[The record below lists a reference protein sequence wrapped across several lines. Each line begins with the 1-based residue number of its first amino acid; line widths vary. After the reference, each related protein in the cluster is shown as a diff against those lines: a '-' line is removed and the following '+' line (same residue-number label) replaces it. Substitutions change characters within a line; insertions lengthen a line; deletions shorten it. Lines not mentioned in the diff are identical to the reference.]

1 MLSEFF
7 KSVYFNAILAALA
20 AFFAILQE
28 VMIGTALPFI
38 NIFLLGAAVGVC
50 FSWAA
55 EALKMVF
62 IEGSPYSWKNVLYGG
77 GVGISAA
84 LVFALLML

>member
-20 AFFAILQE
+20 PFFAILQE

-50 FSWAA
+50 FSWVA
-55 EALKMVF
+55 EVIKMLCF
-62 IEGSPYSWKNVLYGG
+62 DDSPYSWKNVLYGG
-77 GVGISAA
+77 GVGITAA